1 MLAPEDLPVPTAA
14 AWTGPSAGRR
24 AWNFGEFPL
33 EAAADV
39 ALVTVHDHLR
49 GETGIERV
57 TFVLRPSAVETFR
70 RRLAAV

>member
-1 MLAPEDLPVPTAA
+1 MDGAIRGAAGPEL
-14 AWTGPSAGRR
+14 S
-24 AWNFGEFPL
+24 GEFPL

-39 ALVTVHDHLR
+39 ALGTVHDHLR